1 MVSYSKRIDSDV
13 IEQILGETLQEET
26 GADVD
31 TCLESVVVEGKF
43 ATLVFQCVLTTSA
56 ATITRNFGCYFHL
69 GRFSASQ
76 WEDSVRNLAK
86 VLLEE
91 LKTAGA
97 GSN

>member
-13 IEQILGETLQEET
+13 IEQILGETLHEQT
-26 GADVD
+26 GAVVD
-31 TCLESVVVEGKF
+31 TCLESVVVDGKIV
-43 ATLVFQCVLTTSA
+43 TLFFSCILTTSA
-56 ATITRNFGCYFHL
+56 AKITRNFGCYFYL

-76 WEDSVRNLAK
+76 WEDSVKTLAG
-86 VLLEE
+86 VLANE